1 MPPIHTT
8 AGRNRRLGLMAIFGA
23 AGFAIATASFFAGP
37 LMATPGYAQ
46 QTDAA
51 ADPKKPKK
59 AKATD
64 VAADPSPTPAAAA
77 AAPAGA
83 AGSGEFQLVT
93 QLQAAG
99 VKTCLDIANNMGR
112 FEMTGA
118 TEYATS
124 STWNKNAPDK
134 RLFSSLIG
142 QKFGQ
147 NTTTPLGLSGVIS
160 APSAEGKCDAVA
172 IQVLPS
178 STACPVIQT
187 QVLAKGELLGNL
199 AGVPILRN
207 AQNLRVMLLPT
218 AGNGCVIVGM
228 TNYYTE

>member
-1 MPPIHTT
+1 MPT
-8 AGRNRRLGLMAIFGA
+8 RNLANRQSRTLVALAAIGVSSLMVGMLAFVA
-23 AGFAIATASFFAGP
+23 AP
-37 LMATPGYAQ
+37 LFSTPTLAQ
-46 QTDAA
+46 ADPA
-51 ADPKKPKK
+51 ADAKK
-59 AKATD
+59 AKKAI
-64 VAADPSPTPAAAA
+64 A
-77 AAPAGA
+77 AAPADPAPAPVA
-83 AGSGEFQLVT
+83 AASPAPSPAAQASGEFQLVT

-124 STWNKNAPDK
+124 STWNKTAPDK

-147 NTTTPLGLSGVIS
+147 NATTPMGLSGVIS
-160 APSAEGKCDAVA
+160 SPGAEGKCDAVA

-178 STACPVIQT
+178 TTACPAIQS

-199 AGVPILRN
+199 AGVPMLRN